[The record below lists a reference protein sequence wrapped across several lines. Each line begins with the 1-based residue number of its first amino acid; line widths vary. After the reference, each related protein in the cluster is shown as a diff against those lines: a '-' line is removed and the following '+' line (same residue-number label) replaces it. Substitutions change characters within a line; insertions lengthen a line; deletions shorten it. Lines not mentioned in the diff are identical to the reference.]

1 MRFCRWG
8 CFLSQSQSFLPQLQ
22 NRKSGILYAE
32 KGGKKMQKNI
42 LISKKTAKKIMT
54 ARQKAI
60 QKEKAEKYWEKEMIH
75 EGGCVAARQMEIW
88 AVRIRK
94 R

>member
-1 MRFCRWG
+1 MPDLEYGR
-8 CFLSQSQSFLPQLQ
+8 
-22 NRKSGILYAE
+22 RKKIR
-32 KGGKKMQKNI
+32 KKNI
-42 LISKKTAKKIMT
+42 KKKTAKKIMT

-60 QKEKAEKYWEKEMIH
+60 QKEKAEKYWEKVRIH
-75 EGGCVAARQMEIW
+75 DGGCVAARQMEIW